1 MNQAQKEILMSK
13 LQNSSRIHVILVEDD
28 VHFQEAFRAAI
39 AMTPDMQLRLVA
51 DSRQV
56 ALQALDGAPADVLVV
71 DLGLPDGSGID
82 VIRAAH
88 QAWPG
93 CAIMVSTTFGDELHV
108 IQSIEAGA
116 SGYLLKD
123 GSSNTLSEEIRCIHG
138 GGSPISP
145 LIARHVLRRFQQGGM
160 VASEAPALPCA
171 QAASSPGTIASLS
184 ARELQVLGLITKG
197 FSYEEIAN
205 LMQISRYT
213 VMTFVRRIYAKL
225 EVNSKTEAIYEA
237 RQQGLLAP

>member
-1 MNQAQKEILMSK
+1 MQP
-13 LQNSSRIHVILVEDD
+13 NSSCIHVILVEDD
-28 VHFQEAFRAAI
+28 VHFQDTIRSAI
-39 AMTPDMQLRLVA
+39 AMTSDMQLRFVA
-51 DSRQV
+51 DTKQR
-56 ALQALDGAPADVLVV
+56 ALQALDGAPADVVVV

-82 VIRAAH
+82 VIRAARR
-88 QAWPG
+88 AWHD
-93 CAIMVSTTFGDELHV
+93 CAILVSTTFGDELHV

-116 SGYLLKD
+116 NGYLLKD
-123 GSSNTLSEEIRCIHG
+123 SASKTLSEEIRCVHG

-145 LIARHVLRRFQQGGM
+145 LIARHVLRRFQQGGELE
-160 VASEAPALPCA
+160 SKT
-171 QAASSPGTIASLS
+171 QTSQHSKSISSPTPAASLS
-184 ARELQVLGLITKG
+184 TRERQVLDLITKG

-237 RQQGLLAP
+237 RLQGLLPP